1 MIIKKLRES
10 RERLDLKQTDIAR
23 MLNVDN
29 STVSGWETGKDT
41 IPLTKLILYAN
52 EFNYSLDYLFG
63 ISNKNKKYFPVN
75 INLVLIGDRL
85 KELRKNNKYT
95 QKDIA
100 NKLNTTQSTISSYE
114 NGNNL
119 INTTFLYNLSK
130 IYDDISIDDLLGRKK
145 D

>member
-10 RERLDLKQTDIAR
+10 RERLDLKQTDIAK
-23 MLNVDN
+23 MLDVDN

-41 IPLTKLILYAN
+41 IPLTKLIMYAN
-52 EFNYSLDYLFG
+52 ELNYSLDYLFG
-63 ISNKNKKYFPVN
+63 ISKKNNKYYPID

-85 KELRKNNKYT
+85 KKLRKDNKMT
-95 QKDIA
+95 QEDIA

-114 NGNNL
+114 CGNNL

-130 IYDDISIDDLLGRKK
+130 VYGEISIDELLGRKK